1 MEPLR
6 GTNKATYC
14 VKLLPTTVS
23 AYQVDC
29 GCFCAL
35 LRTHCCCV
43 SPCGWYNPPSDSH
56 PPPTP
61 TPPPPA
67 HPPPIN
73 FIRDITA
80 VGKNHLKN
88 QHCQLGGRISYET
101 IATYIGS
108 LLILQVWRGYTV
120 ALVNH
125 SGFNI
130 SNWYF
135 SKYKMCP

>member
-6 GTNKATYC
+6 GTNKATWC

-43 SPCGWYNPPSDSH
+43 SPCGWYNPLSASH

-61 TPPPPA
+61 TPPPSR
-67 HPPPIN
+67 PPPIN
-73 FIRDITA
+73 SICDIKA

-88 QHCQLGGRISYET
+88 QKCQLGGRISYET
-101 IATYIGS
+101 IAIYVSG

-135 SKYKMCP
+135 SKYKTCP